1 MGKQWKTQYVIA
13 VMETEYF
20 SKRYTKRKVTNIAYS
35 YFIYTNYVD
44 YLVTIIK

>member
-1 MGKQWKTQYVIA
+1 MWKQWKTQYVIA

-35 YFIYTNYVD
+35 YFIYTNYFD